1 MKEINPHSISIAEDM
16 SGMPGLA
23 VPVEDGGIGFD
34 YRLSMG
40 VPDYWIKII
49 KEKKDDQWLMGDIFY
64 QLTSKRMDEKVV
76 SYAESHDQALV
87 GDKTII
93 FRLIDK
99 EMYYSMRKD
108 QPNLIVD
115 RGIALHK
122 MIRMAT
128 LSCAGG
134 AYLNFM
140 GNEFGHP
147 EWIDFPREG
156 NNWSYH
162 HARRIWSI
170 ASNPELKFHWLLDF
184 DYLMTGLFRRNY
196 ILNIPAVDL
205 VWEKNDDQILAY
217 HRGQY
222 LFVFNFNPVKSFT
235 DYGIPLGAGRYRI
248 ILSSDNGRF
257 GGQDRID
264 EHLTYY
270 TVPASGK
277 GSQHY
282 LRLYLPART
291 AIMMEREEL
300 KKSK

>member
-1 MKEINPHSISIAEDM
+1 M

-23 VPVEDGGIGFD
+23 VPVADGGLGFD
-34 YRLSMG
+34 FRLAMG

-49 KEKKDDQWLMGDIFY
+49 KEKKDDEWQMGDIFY
-64 QLTSKRMDEKVV
+64 QLTSKRMDERVV

-99 EMYYSMRKD
+99 EMYFSMRKD

-122 MIRMAT
+122 MIRLAT

-134 AYLNFM
+134 SYLNFM

-156 NNWSYH
+156 NSWSYR

-170 ASNPELKFHWLLDF
+170 ATDPELKFHWLLDF
-184 DYLMTGLFRRNY
+184 DYDMVGLIRENR
-196 ILNIPAVDL
+196 ILDIPPVNL
-205 VWEKNDDQILAY
+205 VWEKNDDQVLAY
-217 HRGQY
+217 HRGPW

-235 DYGIPLGAGRYRI
+235 DYGIPLGAGKYRVA
-248 ILSSDNGRF
+248 LCTDNGRY

-264 EHLTYY
+264 EELTYY
-270 TVPASGK
+270 TLPAGEME
-277 GSQHY
+277 SQHY

-291 AIMMEREEL
+291 AVVLRREEL
-300 KKSK
+300 FMEPQKKK